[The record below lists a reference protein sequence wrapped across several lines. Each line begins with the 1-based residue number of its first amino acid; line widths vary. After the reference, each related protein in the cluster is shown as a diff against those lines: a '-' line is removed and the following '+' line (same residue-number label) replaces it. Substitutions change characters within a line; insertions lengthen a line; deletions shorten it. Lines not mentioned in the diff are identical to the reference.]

1 MSEARRKGR
10 EGKRRDEQRGR
21 VEGRKKP
28 TGREDEKREEKVNK
42 KEGKVHPCGRE
53 VNYFDHFPRYCNQLF
68 NSFMKSDPKHLR
80 LGSFSLILKEH
91 TYNQACEKNL

>member
-42 KEGKVHPCGRE
+42 KEGKFTRVAGRSITLIISPGI
-53 VNYFDHFPRYCNQLF
+53 VTSYLI
-68 NSFMKSDPKHLR
+68 R
-80 LGSFSLILKEH
+80 L
-91 TYNQACEKNL
+91 